1 MTPNDD
7 SHPVAPI
14 EFGRGK
20 TVLEMFLEPTCP
32 HSKRAFEKIEELLAA
47 VGEDRLTIK
56 IRFHSQPWHL
66 YSPVVTR
73 SILAASA
80 TEGGRETALRAMAGV
95 YRNRDDFEFENHCS
109 GPNMTRTPTDILN
122 AISAL
127 AGVDLAEAFCWKSV
141 DRALRWHTRYS
152 RQNGIHVS
160 PTFAIN
166 GIVEPAM
173 QSTQTIEEWA
183 GLLRPHLSG

>member
-1 MTPNDD
+1 MTPTDD
-7 SHPVAPI
+7 THPVAPL
-14 EFGRGK
+14 ELGHGK

-32 HSKRAFEKIEELLAA
+32 HSKRAFEKLEPLLAA
-47 VGEDRLTIK
+47 VGEDRLTVK

-66 YSPVVTR
+66 YSPVVTK

-80 TEGGRETALRAMAGV
+80 TEGGKATALRAMAGI
-95 YRNRDDFEFENHCS
+95 YRNRDDFEFEDHCS
-109 GPNMTRTPTDILN
+109 GANMNRTPTDIRN
-122 AISAL
+122 AISEL
-127 AGVDLAEAFCWKSV
+127 AGVDLAEAFCFKSV
-141 DRALRWHTRYS
+141 DRALRWHTKFS

-173 QSTQTIEEWA
+173 QSGQTVEEWTE
-183 GLLRPHLSG
+183 LLRPHLQR